1 MLIFRVM
8 QMKFTA
14 WEARRHIEASYKS
27 ALFRL
32 GQQLEAFAQHAT
44 SIGELVSTFT
54 QYSETPTFEAWAQ
67 ALAHTF
73 VTHTLEENARTW
85 RQAAAKA
92 GQGSTIRRALENEMY
107 GPVGDRVNEL
117 IDQNAQY
124 IKSVPENVSKDLVR
138 HIQSKAYAGSRTAYN
153 SDEFKAMVGEM
164 SKDHARLISRT
175 ETSKAMSALTQA
187 RAEYTGHDW
196 YIWHTSEDGRVRE
209 SHRNMDDVL
218 CRFSEPP
225 APEDLVG
232 EKSAGKYSPGNIYN
246 CRCYAA
252 PVILWR
258 KVDWPHR
265 VYADGKINE
274 MTKEQFTERFGD
286 DIR

>member
-32 GQQLEAFAQHAT
+32 GKRLEAFTQNAD
-44 SIGELVSTFT
+44 SVSELIELFN
-54 QYSETPTFEAWAQ
+54 QYSQTRTFGDWAQ

-92 GQGSTIRRALENEMY
+92 GQGGTMRRALENEMY
-107 GPVGDRVNEL
+107 GPVGRRVDEL
-117 IDQNAQY
+117 IAENANY
-124 IKSVPENVSKDLVR
+124 IKSVPLIVGEDLTK
-138 HIQSKAYAGSRTAYN
+138 HIQSKAFAGSRVAYK

-164 SKDHARLISRT
+164 SQSHARMISRT

-209 SHRNMDDVL
+209 SHRNMDGVL
-218 CRFSEPP
+218 CRFSDPP
-225 APEDLVG
+225 APEELVG

-246 CRCYAA
+246 CRCYAE
-252 PVILWR
+252 PIILW
-258 KVDWPHR
+258 DEIEWPRR
-265 VYADGKINE
+265 VYVDGQITQ
-274 MTKEQFTERFGD
+274 MTKTQFKTRFGSAAA
-286 DIR
+286 

>member
-1 MLIFRVM
+1 MLIFKVM
-8 QMKFTA
+8 HMKFTA
-14 WEARRHIEASYKS
+14 WEARRHIEASYKT

-32 GQQLEAFAQHAT
+32 GQRLE
-44 SIGELVSTFT
+44 TFT
-54 QYSETPTFEAWAQ
+54 QSADSVSELISLFHQYAQ

-92 GQGSTIRRALENEMY
+92 GQGGTIRRALENEMY
-107 GPVGDRVNEL
+107 GPVGRRVDEL
-117 IDQNAQY
+117 IAENANY
-124 IKSVPENVSKDLVR
+124 IKSVPLIVGEDLTK
-138 HIQSKAYAGSRTAYN
+138 HIQTKAYAGSRTAYD
-153 SDEFKAMVGEM
+153 SEEFKAMVGDM

-209 SHRNMDDVL
+209 SHKNMDKVL
-218 CRFSEPP
+218 CRFSDPP
-225 APEDLVG
+225 APEELVG
-232 EKSAGKYSPGNIYN
+232 EKSAGRYGPGNIYN

-258 KVDWPHR
+258 KVEWPHR
-265 VYADGKINE
+265 VYADEKINE
-274 MTKEQFTERFGD
+274 MTKKQFTEQFGD
-286 DIR
+286 DVQ